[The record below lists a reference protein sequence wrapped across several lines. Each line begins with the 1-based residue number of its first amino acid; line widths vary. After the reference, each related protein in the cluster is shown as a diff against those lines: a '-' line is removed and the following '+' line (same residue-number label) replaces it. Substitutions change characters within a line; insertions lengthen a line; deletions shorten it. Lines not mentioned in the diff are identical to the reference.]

1 MTPLTVGLTGTAEID
16 VTPEVTASAV
26 GSGLVPV
33 FATPRL
39 VALVEMAAVHALDG
53 HLADGDT
60 TVGTRIELSH
70 LAATPVGMHVR
81 AEAALERVEGR
92 LLTFRVAA
100 WDSREKIGEGLHVRA
115 VVARERFLAKVAAKQ
130 AG

>member
-1 MTPLTVGLTGTAEID
+1 MNALTVGLTGTAEID

-53 HLADGDT
+53 YLADGDT

-100 WDSREKIGEGLHVRA
+100 WDNREQIGEGLHVRA
-115 VVARERFLAKVAAKQ
+115 VVARDRFLAKVAAKQ